1 MEEDLP
7 KIKRRFFKD
16 PKVIIGI
23 VFLSAVIIAFLF
35 YFLFVPKLSLNGEK
49 TIKVVFGNKYEEEGC
64 KATYFGKDLSDKVW
78 YESDVDE
85 TKVGTYT
92 VKCKIRK
99 NRIVV
104 TRERTVIVVDEV
116 KPNIE
121 LVGNVDSI
129 ICPNGTYTEEGY
141 KAVDDY
147 DGDLTSS
154 VNVETFDSSI
164 KYSVS
169 DSSGNKGEITRNI
182 VREDKD
188 APVITLKGNATTSIT
203 LGSNYNEAGY
213 EAVDNCDGNITDKV
227 EVTGTVDTKK
237 VGTYELSYKIVD
249 SSMNETIVKRTVK
262 VYKKAETP
270 TTSSGTPGTI
280 YLTFDDGPSATITP
294 KLLDI
299 LKEKGVK
306 ATFFVINHSSNLD
319 YLIKREYNEGHV
331 VAIHSYSHDYA
342 KIYKSEEAFFNDLKQ
357 MSDKIERLTGVKS
370 TIIRFPGGSS
380 NTVSRKYNT
389 GIMTRLTEE
398 VLNRGYHYFDWNV
411 SSGDSG
417 DVSTKEGVYNN
428 VIKGLSKNKV
438 NIILMHDFE
447 SNYKTLN
454 AISDII
460 DYAKKNGYEFKTID
474 MSTPMVRHKVNN

>member
-1 MEEDLP
+1 MEENKP
-7 KIKRRFFKD
+7 KTKLKL
-16 PKVIIGI
+16 KNSKLIIVGI
-23 VFLSAVIIAFLF
+23 VLLVSIIIAFLF
-35 YFLFVPKLSLNGEK
+35 YFLFVPKISLIGEDYV
-49 TIKVVFGNKYEEEGC
+49 KVVFGSKYKEIGC

-78 YESDVDE
+78 YESTVDE
-85 TKVGTYT
+85 SKLGIYT

-104 TRERTVIVVDEV
+104 TKERTVEVVDET
-116 KPNIE
+116 KPSIE
-121 LVGNVDSI
+121 LVGNPEAI
-129 ICPNGTYTEEGY
+129 ICPNATYTEEGFT
-141 KAVDDY
+141 AIDDY
-147 DGDLTSS
+147 DGDITS
-154 VNVETFDSSI
+154 NVEVSNSDSQVI
-164 KYSVS
+164 YSVS
-169 DSSGNKGEITRNI
+169 DSSGNKEEVNRTII
-182 VREDKD
+182 KEDKEI
-188 APVITLKGNATTSIT
+188 PSITLKGNSSLSVV
-203 LGSNYNEAGY
+203 LGSSYNEPGY
-213 EAVDNCDGNITDKV
+213 SATDNCDGDITDKV
-227 EVTGTVDTKK
+227 EVSGSVDTKK
-237 VGTYELSYKIVD
+237 VGTYELTYKVVD
-249 SSMNETIVKRTVK
+249 SSLNEVSVKRTVK
-262 VYKKAETP
+262 VYKKAEVD
-270 TTSSGTPGTI
+270 TSASIPGTI
-280 YLTFDDGPSATITP
+280 YLTFDDGPSSTITP

-306 ATFFVINHSSNLD
+306 ATFFVINHSDSLD

-342 KIYKSEEAFFNDLKQ
+342 KIYSSEEAYFQDLQK

-370 TIIRFPGGSS
+370 KIIRFPGGSS
-380 NTVSRKYNT
+380 NTVSKKYNT

-417 DVSTKEGVYNN
+417 DAKTKEAVYNN
-428 VIKGLSKNKV
+428 VIKGLSKNKA

-474 MSTPMVRHKVNN
+474 MSTQMVRHKVNN